1 MEKKKSWVDCTEPDE
16 IMELLKHDGRY
27 TKAGVLAY
35 FGKIG
40 DLETLSN
47 LLNSKHFTPEEVAA
61 IPRSSFVGVKYQPA
75 RDIIINY
82 ANQSWE
88 SLTNVA
94 DILNMRVCIL
104 PLEEEMEQK
113 IDYLNKINP
122 NFVDE
127 LTENSYSNERITPYK
142 IFTVLC
148 MEKEKYKDK
157 IVHLLLNYP
166 SLSKYL
172 CGQNIDREIW
182 LEYEKAVIQA
192 RKVKGSWKKENSYEL
207 IMYQATEQNK
217 WEILEYFAKRSP
229 QIFNSI
235 IKNYTNIKMI
245 SKIGYTI
252 YEVVEHYKDID
263 LSTLPQPLVEYIEKC
278 KADINSI
285 DDKKEVRKQLNAER
299 RQESLKSWYNEDG
312 SVVELFKMG
321 NIVPYSREDYL
332 AILTRFMSS
341 DLNVATFCSKYKIS
355 NINGF
360 RKMLEKFS
368 LESDIYAEQIN
379 KKLESASNKFMG
391 KTRKLIEDVCVNNQ
405 PLSILFGNSKS
416 HSLSTFINFAK
427 KTYQDS
433 NMAEILVNKVIE
445 YYYTRTNEYGNSFE
459 PENIAKM
466 LTLNEVRFLVGEE
479 ILNQMVTGAK
489 VGLSQ
494 IFMQDIRGIVKPN
507 ADVVQTKVNG
517 RGDDKLRSKLTQYNS
532 RFKKNEYFRSTT
544 TLILGNGEQVQITPE
559 MVDMAYQFVKSH
571 KLYPA
576 EKTMQLTIRAV
587 ANGKIQNQE
596 QTQDEKK
603 TMREQ
608 AMALINE
615 ITSIDEYFK
624 AVNGLSKK

>member
-1 MEKKKSWVDCTEPDE
+1 MEKKKSWRDCTEPDE
-16 IMELLKHDGRY
+16 IMEWIEYLNTVDKFLVVR
-27 TKAGVLAY
+27 Y
-35 FGKIG
+35 FGCVEKNIEM
-40 DLETLSN
+40 LRR
-47 LLNSKHFTPEEVAA
+47 LLNSKYYTPEDFAYKDG
-61 IPRSSFVGVKYQPA
+61 RFWMRWNYQPA
-75 RDIIINY
+75 KEILIQY
-82 ANQSWE
+82 ANRVWQNLNDIEEIWNTRIAAI
-88 SLTNVA
+88 SLDQ
-94 DILNMRVCIL
+94 DIQQKLDYFKIHNKEIYEGLLEHKSGIAPLKAIL
-104 PLEEEMEQK
+104 LRLMQNKEQ
-113 IDYLNKINP
+113 NKNNIIE
-122 NFVDE
+122 F
-127 LTENSYSNERITPYK
+127 LIK
-142 IFTVLC
+142 
-148 MEKEKYKDK
+148 
-157 IVHLLLNYP
+157 HP
-166 SLSKYL
+166 SMIQWV
-172 CGQNIDREIW
+172 GDREI
-182 LEYEKAVIQA
+182 LDEYEKE
-192 RKVKGSWKKENSYEL
+192 RKIKGTWRALKSYEL
-207 IMYQATEQNK
+207 IMYQATEKNK
-217 WEILEYFAKRSP
+217 WEILEYFAKRRP
-229 QIFNSI
+229 QIFYSI
-235 IKNYTNIKMI
+235 INNCTYIKG
-245 SKIGYTI
+245 SNKVSYTI

-278 KADINSI
+278 KADINAI
-285 DDKKEVRKQLNAER
+285 DDKREGRKQLNAER

-321 NIVPYSREDYL
+321 NIVPSSREDYL

-379 KKLESASNKFMG
+379 KKLELAQNKFVG
-391 KTRKLIEDVCVNNQ
+391 TTRKLIEDVCVNNQ

-466 LTLNEVRFLVGEE
+466 LTLNEIRFLVGEE
-479 ILNQMVTGAK
+479 TLNQMVTGAK
-489 VGLSQ
+489 VDLSQ

-507 ADVVQTKVNG
+507 TDVVQTKVNG

-596 QTQDEKK
+596 QTQDDKK
-603 TMREQ
+603 AMREQ